1 MKPVG
6 TFWEKL
12 KFWSKAIVFGVA
24 ALYLLI
30 VVTLN
35 WELRI
40 EGNLNLIFT
49 KYQRPH
55 VLTVILVTALL
66 SIVGWWLIRTV
77 FKTLR
82 QWQSLQDRSRT
93 ARLEREMSE
102 MRAKAQ
108 MLQTR
113 ESPTPT
119 PVAPAAPPPPDT
131 SDL

>member
-1 MKPVG
+1 ME

-12 KFWSKAIVFGVA
+12 KFWTKATVFGVA

-35 WELRI
+35 WELKI
-40 EGNLNLIFT
+40 EGDLNLIFT

-55 VLTVILVTALL
+55 VLTVLLVTAVL
-66 SIVGWWLIRTV
+66 SVVGWWLFRTV
-77 FKTLR
+77 IKTLR
-82 QWQSLQDRSRT
+82 QWRTLQDRSRT
-93 ARLEREMSE
+93 ARLEKEMSE